1 MTRPSPARL
10 AACLAAA
17 LLAAAPVVA
26 AADCS
31 GPQAAGYR
39 VLHDAAGQPLAVW
52 YPSGATERDA
62 AYGRGA
68 ASARSRFAPEGAPA
82 ACGRLPLLL
91 FSHGFGGC
99 ALQSLFITEELA
111 RQGYIVVAP
120 DHRDAALC
128 RIESPPPRA
137 RERAP
142 EPSLLE
148 PQQWNDRSYIE
159 RRDDLRAAVEA
170 VVRDPV
176 LGPAVDAQRI
186 GAIGHSLGGYTAL
199 GLAGAWPSWRDP
211 AVKAVVAMSPFVAP
225 YLSQR
230 ALGGVSV
237 PVMYQGAVF
246 DWGITPMLEGP
257 TGAYAQTPAPRYFVK
272 LKGGTHFEWTNLVC
286 ASQNDTRACLAAN
299 GNAFL
304 IDAYAIEFLDLYL
317 KGRASTLL
325 RSRGAG
331 LDTYRFAAP

>member
-1 MTRPSPARL
+1 MTRPSPAAL
-10 AACLAAA
+10 AACLAVT
-17 LLAAAPVVA
+17 LLASAPTVA
-26 AADCS
+26 ATECRA
-31 GPQAAGYR
+31 PQAVGYR
-39 VLHDAAGQPLAVW
+39 VLHDAEGLPLAVW
-52 YPSGATERDA
+52 YPSSSTEREA

-68 ASARSRFAPEGAPA
+68 GSARSRFAPDGAPA

-111 RQGYIVVAP
+111 RHGYIVVAP

-128 RIESPPPRA
+128 RIETAPPRL
-137 RERAP
+137 RERTP

-148 PQQWNDRSYIE
+148 PQQWNERSYIE
-159 RRDDLRAAVEA
+159 RRDDLRAAVA
-170 VVRDPV
+170 TVVRDPA

-186 GAIGHSLGGYTAL
+186 GAIGHSLGGYTVL
-199 GLAGAWPSWRDP
+199 GLAGAWEDWRDP

-230 ALGGVSV
+230 ALGGVGV

-246 DWGITPMLEGP
+246 DWGITPMVEGP
-257 TGAYAQTPAPRYFVK
+257 AGAYAQTPAPRYFVK

-286 ASQNDTRACLAAN
+286 MSQTDTRACLAVN

-317 KGRASTLL
+317 KGRSPTLL
-325 RSRGAG
+325 RSRGTG
-331 LDTYRFAAP
+331 LDTYRFEAP